1 MASPA
6 QRVSRV
12 ANQTYRQG
20 KKIISGSPWWQH
32 LPEDFCEWQD
42 GFELNGLAKFM
53 VAGTKQIDNVLRT
66 GLSTLAGVLA
76 IPTTLKPSQVAL
88 DRDNRGFYEALA
100 QAGDADMFYQ
110 PPTRGVSIRRQKSTC
125 LQYHPSVGHI
135 DLLSFDSAFE
145 AVNPAMREH
154 YARFSRNRTAWAEH
168 WQHGDRP
175 RSTIIVIH
183 GFTADPYWLNSRF
196 LAMPWFYEQG
206 YDVLLVTLPFHGRR
220 QGRLS
225 PFSGHGYFSHGFCHM
240 NETMAHAIHDIRVFM
255 DHLEDQGVP
264 QVGVTGI
271 SLGGY
276 TAALLACVEDRLAF
290 CVPNVPVVSIM
301 DIMLEWFP
309 SGAIVRAGLKL
320 ADMSIT
326 DARAATAV
334 QSALTFPVKLA
345 RNRLMLIGGAGD
357 RLAPPKHTHILWEHW
372 GRCRLHWFPGNH
384 LMHLDQGR
392 YLKAM
397 RNFMRHIGFVPE
409 PSATPTASG
418 PH

>member
-1 MASPA
+1 MVSPA

-12 ANQTYRQG
+12 ANQTYRRAG
-20 KKIISGSPWWQH
+20 KVISGLPWWQH
-32 LPEDFCEWQD
+32 LPEDFSQWQD
-42 GFELNGLAKFM
+42 DFTLSGTAKLM
-53 VAGTKQIDNVLRT
+53 VAGTKQVDNVLRT
-66 GLSTLAGVLA
+66 GLATMAGLLA
-76 IPTTLKPSQVAL
+76 IPTTLKPTQVAI
-88 DRDNRGFYEALA
+88 DREQRGFYEAIA
-100 QAGDADMFYQ
+100 RQGDAARFYQ
-110 PPTRGVSIRRQKSTC
+110 RPARGVTLRKQKTTC
-125 LQYHPSVGHI
+125 LQYRLPSGHI

-145 AVNPAMREH
+145 PVNPALRAS
-154 YARFSRNRTAWAEH
+154 YARHTRNATAWAEH

-175 RSTIIVIH
+175 RATIIVVH

-206 YDVLLVTLPFHGRR
+206 YDILLVTLPFHGKR
-220 QGRLS
+220 QDPLS

-255 DHLEDQGVP
+255 DYLEDQGVP
-264 QVGVTGI
+264 QMGVTGI

-309 SGAIVRAGLKL
+309 TSIIVRTGLKL
-320 ADMSIT
+320 AGMSIT

-334 QSALTFPVKLA
+334 QSALSFAPKLP
-345 RNRLMLIGGAGD
+345 RQRLMLIAGAGD

-372 GRCRLHWFPGNH
+372 QRCRLHWFPGNH
-384 LMHLDQGR
+384 LVHFDKGR

-397 RNFMRHIGFVPE
+397 RGFIRHIGFLP
-409 PSATPTASG
+409 
-418 PH
+418 